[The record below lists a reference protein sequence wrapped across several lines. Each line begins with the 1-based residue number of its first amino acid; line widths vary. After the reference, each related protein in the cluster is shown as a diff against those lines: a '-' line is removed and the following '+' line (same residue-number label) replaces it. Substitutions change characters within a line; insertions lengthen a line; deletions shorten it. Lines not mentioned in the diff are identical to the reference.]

1 MENAKIG
8 TRQLFI
14 MIILFE
20 LGSSLLIPPGTMA
33 GRDAWLSV
41 LLGCVVGLGLFYVY
55 QALYQYFPESSPRDY
70 MNQLIGRHLSWV
82 FSLLYI
88 LYFAYIAARVLRD
101 FGEMLVTFAYQDT
114 PLVIVNAMLMIAAI
128 FAVRKGIEVI
138 ARAGE
143 LLFGIMYFLTAIGL
157 ILLISSGTI
166 NLRFLQPVLAEGM
179 GTVIYSVFKQTMF
192 IPFGE
197 LIVFVMIFPYLKDR
211 KKVKKTGFLAIIISG
226 LFLAMSV
233 AINICVLDVNLMLR
247 SQFPLLSTIQTIKV
261 EEFLDRLDVF
271 FMLVL
276 VIGGFFKVSLFTY
289 SVVVGVSTLFKEKNP
304 SQLALPVGLG
314 VLILSISIA
323 SNFSE
328 HMNEGLKIVPIYI
341 HLPFQVLFP
350 VLLLIIAVIKKKVKG
365 SVYTV
370 SKK

>member
-1 MENAKIG
+1 MENAKISK
-8 TRQLFI
+8 RQLFI

-41 LLGCVVGLGLFYVY
+41 LLGCVAGLGLFYVY
-55 QALYQYFPESSPRDY
+55 QALYQFFPDSSPRDY
-70 MNQLIGRHLSWV
+70 MNELIGRHLSWV
-82 FSLLYI
+82 ISLLYI
-88 LYFAYIAARVLRD
+88 LYFSYIAARVLRD
-101 FGEMLVTFAYQDT
+101 FGEMLVTFAYSDT
-114 PLVIVNAMLMIAAI
+114 PLLIVNAMLMLAAI
-128 FAVRKGIEVI
+128 YGVRKGIEVL

-143 LLFGIMYFLTAIGL
+143 LLFGIMYFLAAIGL
-157 ILLISSGTI
+157 ILIISSRTM
-166 NLRFLQPVLAEGM
+166 NLKYLQPMLADGM
-179 GTVIYSVFKQTMF
+179 GTVIYSVFKQTMY

-197 LIVFVMIFPYLKDR
+197 MIVFVMIFPYLNNR
-211 KKVKKTGFLAIIISG
+211 KSVKKTGFLAIIISG

-233 AINICVLDVNLMLR
+233 AINISVLDVNLTLR

-276 VIGGFFKVSLFTY
+276 VIGGFFKVALFTY
-289 SVVVGVSTLFKEKNP
+289 AVVIGVSTLFKEKNP
-304 SQLALPVGLG
+304 SQLAFPVGLG

-341 HLPFQVLFP
+341 HLPFQVIFP
-350 VLLLIIAVIKKKVKG
+350 VLLLLIAVIKQKVKG
-365 SVYTV
+365 SVYSS